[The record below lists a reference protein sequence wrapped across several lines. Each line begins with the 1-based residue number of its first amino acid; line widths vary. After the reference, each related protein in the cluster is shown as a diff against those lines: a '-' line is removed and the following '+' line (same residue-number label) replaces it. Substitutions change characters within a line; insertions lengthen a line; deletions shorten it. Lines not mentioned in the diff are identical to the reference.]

1 MADMP
6 TDFWAGWI
14 AVLTVV
20 SLLGLAWLVF
30 SIYFIANRQE
40 QPESPV
46 WDHTLT
52 EDKHPAPMWWFWMTL
67 AALVFTVIYLIL
79 YPGLGSFSGT
89 LKWSQHG
96 RHDHSFA
103 RYNERFSSLRKNI
116 SQRPIVELKNNPAI
130 MESAQRIY
138 SQNCAACHGVDGQGQ
153 ALAFPNL
160 KDEDWQWGDTE
171 AALTQTLKQGRRA
184 VMIGWIDVLGEE
196 GVWDVIN
203 YVKTLSSKKNTNTK
217 DHGGKIYQENCSA
230 CHGLLGEGNQ
240 ILGAPNLAD
249 TIWLYGNEDDALYQ
263 TIAHGRSGVMPAF
276 EQRLNELQ
284 IRLLVAWL
292 MPSEV
297 KGASNDKISSIKVS
311 ENASSNANKLNNVSD
326 NGKQVYKQ
334 YCESCHQANGEGVPG
349 VFPSLVGNEVV
360 LKDDPSEHIN
370 VVLNGLSNKE
380 IDGVKYV
387 APMPGFSMLSDDE
400 VAAVVNHERSNW
412 GNDASLVDREIVSA
426 KRQAQ

>member
-1 MADMP
+1 
-6 TDFWAGWI
+6 
-14 AVLTVV
+14 
-20 SLLGLAWLVF
+20 
-30 SIYFIANRQE
+30 
-40 QPESPV
+40 
-46 WDHTLT
+46 
-52 EDKHPAPMWWFWMTL
+52 
-67 AALVFTVIYLIL
+67 
-79 YPGLGSFSGT
+79 
-89 LKWSQHG
+89 
-96 RHDHSFA
+96 
-103 RYNERFSSLRKNI
+103 
-116 SQRPIVELKNNPAI
+116 
-130 MESAQRIY
+130 
-138 SQNCAACHGVDGQGQ
+138 
-153 ALAFPNL
+153 
-160 KDEDWQWGDTE
+160 
-171 AALTQTLKQGRRA
+171 
-184 VMIGWIDVLGEE
+184 
-196 GVWDVIN
+196 
-203 YVKTLSSKKNTNTK
+203 
-217 DHGGKIYQENCSA
+217 
-230 CHGLLGEGNQ
+230 
-240 ILGAPNLAD
+240 
-249 TIWLYGNEDDALYQ
+249 
-263 TIAHGRSGVMPAF
+263 MPAF

-400 VAAVVNHERSNW
+400 VAAVVNHERSHW